1 MTRASWWQLAA
12 PLLLL
17 LLGGGLLRCQGANE
31 NTHWMAGEWAQVDY
45 SIYHTKC
52 ASLSNRASLIT
63 PDDLLRF
70 LEYDWCPVL
79 PLCPPN
85 LVWQVKS
92 QTSLAPHK
100 VRLLWPRPQGVT
112 RAVSLAALVSPS

>member
-17 LLGGGLLRCQGANE
+17 LLGGSLLRCQGANE

-52 ASLSNRASLIT
+52 ASQQSNRASLCWT
-63 PDDLLRF
+63 TFCNFWNLAGVQYL
-70 LEYDWCPVL
+70 PV
-79 PLCPPN
+79 CPPN
-85 LVWQVKS
+85 LVWQVKPPLHL
-92 QTSLAPHK
+92 TSAP
-100 VRLLWPRPQGVT
+100 VVAPSPRCDKQGWF
-112 RAVSLAALVSPS
+112 P

>member
-1 MTRASWWQLAA
+1 MTRVSWWQLAA

-52 ASLSNRASLIT
+52 ASLSNRASLVT
-63 PDDLLRF
+63 PGR
-70 LEYDWCPVL
+70 
-79 PLCPPN
+79 PPAVSGIW
-85 LVWQVKS
+85 LVSSIALVSAHFGLAS
-92 QTSLAPHK
+92 QTSLTPHK
-100 VRLLWPRPQGVT
+100 VRLLCPPHQGWC
-112 RAVSLAALVSPS
+112 P